1 MPVEHRLAPQV
12 VFVLADQGRT
22 EDAVVLASTLRR
34 LDLDLDLG
42 LLDRWTPERV
52 RHVADV
58 IGARIWLESLT
69 RVGDQAA
76 LRAARTVLTADLV
89 ALDPRR
95 RAHLSHLLAT
105 ALVSGPHGG
114 DPEVLREAG
123 DLLDGVRTQSAIL
136 GYLPIE
142 AAALSRLALLQVP
155 TGDLESA
162 RRLAGAALSRAG
174 EAARPTYWT
183 FVAQAVDQW
192 ARYFQGL
199 ATDPEVMAELERSLP
214 RYPFDSAATI
224 VAGTVVALGH
234 MQTGA
239 MPQARSWFN
248 GLLRDRDFSAR
259 GIWRLF
265 PLVADAYLAVA
276 SGDQRRAREREEDL
290 MRGGAPG
297 EALLV
302 RAVRLAETGDG
313 SDALLAVQ
321 SVTARRVRSTGLT
334 YPVACALEAMLLERG
349 GRHLRADQVI
359 RQALGAS
366 EPYAARRVFAAHD
379 PAVMASLLR
388 RAAAAQPG
396 NRWVSEILAYVEAE
410 VARAEPP
417 QRIALPSP
425 EPEDA
430 IAPSEPDRVDEVPI
444 RTSPLTVREEQVLAL
459 VNGGASQ
466 IQVARELFVS
476 LNTVKTHLRSIRH
489 KLGAERTAEAAAV
502 ARSSGWLGVH

>member
-12 VFVLADQGRT
+12 VFLLADTGRT
-22 EDAVVLASTLRR
+22 EDAVVLASALRG
-34 LDLDLDLG
+34 LDVDRE
-42 LLDRWTPERV
+42 LDREATPAQV
-52 RHVADV
+52 RQVADV
-58 IGARIWLESLT
+58 IGARIWLECLIGI
-69 RVGDQAA
+69 GDEVAV
-76 LRAARTVLTADLV
+76 RAARTLLTADV
-89 ALDPRR
+89 VGLDPRR
-95 RAHLSHLLAT
+95 RAHLRFLVAA
-105 ALVSGPHGG
+105 ALVSGPRGG

-123 DLLDGVRTQSAIL
+123 ELLDAVRTQGSIL
-136 GYLPIE
+136 GYLPLE
-142 AAALSRLALLQVP
+142 AAALSRLALLHVP

-174 EAARPTYWT
+174 EAASPTYWS

-199 ATDPEVMAELERSLP
+199 PTDPEVMAEVERSLP

-239 MPQARSWFN
+239 MSQARSWFN
-248 GLLRDRDFSAR
+248 GLLGERDFSGR

-276 SGDQRRAREREEDL
+276 SGDQLRAREREEDL

-302 RAVRLAETGDG
+302 RAVRLAEAGDG
-313 SDALLAVQ
+313 RDALLAVQ
-321 SVTARRVRSTGLT
+321 SVTARLVRSTGLT
-334 YPVACALEAMLLERG
+334 HPVACALEAMLLERG
-349 GRHLRADQVI
+349 GHHLRADQVL

-379 PAVMASLLR
+379 PAVMATLLR
-388 RAAAAQPG
+388 RAVAARPG
-396 NRWVSEILAYVEAE
+396 NPWVQEVLAYVEAE
-410 VARAEPP
+410 AARTDPP
-417 QRIALPSP
+417 QRIELTSP
-425 EPEDA
+425 EPEVA
-430 IAPSEPDRVDEVPI
+430 GPPGEPDRFVEVPVQP
-444 RTSPLTVREEQVLAL
+444 SPLTVREEQVLAL

-466 IQVARELFVS
+466 AQVARELFVS

-502 ARSSGWLGVH
+502 ARGSGWLSAR